1 MYSDEDDKNQVEL
14 SPKISDIFAIGF
26 VFTKLI
32 LLVRRLQKPRCLCRV
47 RNFQSV
53 GNAT

>member
-1 MYSDEDDKNQVEL
+1 MYSEEDDKNQLEL
-14 SPKISDIFAIGF
+14 SPKIADIFAIGF

-32 LLVRRLQKPRCLCRV
+32 LLLQRLQKPRCSCRV

-53 GNAT
+53 RNAT